1 MPAPAPQHKPA
12 LQAKR
17 DPAPRHNPCCSFAL
31 ANSTA
36 LCKCKK
42 RVPGGQLSLNVLL
55 VASEALPL
63 AKSGGLGD
71 MVSAYAA
78 ALRNAG
84 VDVSILMPAYPAA
97 LEGAADV
104 TPVARMT
111 GLPGGDAKLLRAYM
125 PDTGIPVLLLQMD
138 HLFAREGLYRDPQGR
153 DYLDNLTRFASL
165 AAAAARVARGVRGVK
180 RPDIVHAH
188 DWHAGLT
195 PLYMRLAGVAARSVF
210 TIHNLAF
217 QGNHP
222 LAMGGWIGVPPE
234 LLAPALTDERSIEF
248 YGSLSMMKAGI
259 VHADRVTT
267 VSQRYAR
274 EILTPHFGHG
284 MEGVLQAQAGKL
296 SGIVNGIDATTWNPA
311 TDPLIAR
318 SYSVDDTAGKQACK
332 RELQQAFGLA
342 RDPFAPLVAI
352 GSRLTEQKLADVVV
366 RALPSL
372 LERHPRLQFAILG
385 QGERGLEHAL
395 QELAAAWPGRVGV
408 QIGYDERRAHMLHAG
423 ADILLHGSRFEPCGL
438 TQLYAMRYG
447 TIPVASRVGGL
458 ADTIVDY
465 APHDGRSYELATG
478 FLFDGESTDDV
489 VHALGRALAAFV
501 QPSSWH
507 ALQRNAMSRDFGWK
521 TSTSNYLSLYADLV
535 DARPVPGDA
544 RVRKTPVRARSA
556 ASGATRGARPDEGFN
571 ASVGKMARRA

>member
-1 MPAPAPQHKPA
+1 
-12 LQAKR
+12 
-17 DPAPRHNPCCSFAL
+17 
-31 ANSTA
+31 
-36 LCKCKK
+36 
-42 RVPGGQLSLNVLL
+42 
-55 VASEALPL
+55 
-63 AKSGGLGD
+63 

-78 ALRNAG
+78 ALRDAG
-84 VDVSILMPAYPAA
+84 VEVSILMPAYPGA
-97 LEGAADV
+97 LERAAGL

-111 GLPGGDAKLLRAYM
+111 GLPGGDAKLLRAQM
-125 PDTGIPVLLLQMD
+125 PDTGVPVLLLQMD

-165 AAAAARVARGVRGVK
+165 AAAATRIARGVRGVK

-195 PLYMRLAGVAARSVF
+195 PLYMRLAGVAAKSVF

-222 LAMGGWIGVPPE
+222 LALGGWIGVPPE
-234 LLAPALTDERSIEF
+234 LLAPALSDERSIEF
-248 YGSLSMMKAGI
+248 YNSLSMMKAGI

-284 MEGVLQAQAGKL
+284 MEGVLQAQAAKL
-296 SGIVNGIDATTWNPA
+296 CGIVNGIDTATWNPA
-311 TDPLIAR
+311 ADPLIAR
-318 SYSVDDTAGKQACK
+318 AYSVDDTAGKQTCK

-352 GSRLTEQKLADVVV
+352 GSRLTEQKLADVVTY
-366 RALPSL
+366 ALPTL
-372 LERHPRLQFAILG
+372 LEQHPRLQFAILG
-385 QGERGLEHAL
+385 EGDKGLEQAL
-395 QELAAAWPGRVGV
+395 LDIAAAWPGRVGV
-408 QIGYDERRAHMLHAG
+408 QIGYDEARAHMLHAG

-458 ADTIVDY
+458 ADTITDY
-465 APHDGRSYELATG
+465 APDEGRAEDCATG
-478 FLFDGESTDDV
+478 FLFDGESRDDV

-507 ALQRNAMSRDFGWK
+507 ALQRNAMSRESGWDR
-521 TSTSNYLSLYADLV
+521 STAHYLALYADLV
-535 DARPVPGDA
+535 DARPALRDA
-544 RVRKTPVRARSA
+544 PVKKSAVRARTGIGS
-556 ASGATRGARPDEGFN
+556 RRVRVDEGF
-571 ASVGKMARRA
+571 AAAGVEQVRSA

>member
-1 MPAPAPQHKPA
+1 M
-12 LQAKR
+12 
-17 DPAPRHNPCCSFAL
+17 
-31 ANSTA
+31 
-36 LCKCKK
+36 
-42 RVPGGQLSLNVLL
+42 SLNVLL

-78 ALRNAG
+78 ALRDAG
-84 VDVSILMPAYPAA
+84 VDVTILMPAYPAA
-97 LEGAADV
+97 LAGAVDV
-104 TPVARMT
+104 QYVARMT
-111 GLPGGDAKLLRAYM
+111 SLPGGDAKLLRGHM
-125 PDTGIPVLLLQMD
+125 PDTGVPVLLLQMN
-138 HLFAREGLYRDPQGR
+138 HLFAREGLYRDAQGR

-165 AAAAARVARGVRGVK
+165 SAAATRIARGVRNVK

-195 PLYMRLAGVAARSVF
+195 PLYMRLAGVAAKSVF

-234 LLAPALTDERSIEF
+234 LLAPALSDERSIEF

-259 VHADRVTT
+259 VHSDRVTT
-267 VSQRYAR
+267 VSQRYAS

-284 MEGVLQAQAGKL
+284 MEGVLQAQHAKL
-296 SGIVNGIDATTWNPA
+296 SGIVNGIDTATWDPA
-311 TDPLIAR
+311 ADILIAR
-318 SYSVDDTAGKQACK
+318 RYSVDDTAGKQACK
-332 RELQQAFGLA
+332 RELQQAFGLT

-366 RALPSL
+366 QALPAL
-372 LERHPRLQFAILG
+372 LEQHPRLQFAILG
-385 QGERGLEHAL
+385 QGERHLEQAL
-395 QELAAAWPGRVGV
+395 EDLAAAWPGRVGV

-465 APHDGRSYELATG
+465 APHEGRGEEVATG
-478 FLFDGESTDDV
+478 FLFDGESHGDV
-489 VHALGRALAAFV
+489 VHAVGRALASFV
-501 QPSSWH
+501 QPASWH
-507 ALQRNAMSRDFGWK
+507 ALQRNAMSRDFGWES
-521 TSTSNYLSLYADLV
+521 STSNYLALYAGLV
-535 DARPVPGDA
+535 DARPALRDTP
-544 RVRKTPVRARSA
+544 VRKTPVRARASTAGSRRVLAEEAFSVA
-556 ASGATRGARPDEGFN
+556 AAD
-571 ASVGKMARRA
+571 MALTA

>member
-1 MPAPAPQHKPA
+1 MP
-12 LQAKR
+12 
-17 DPAPRHNPCCSFAL
+17 
-31 ANSTA
+31 
-36 LCKCKK
+36 
-42 RVPGGQLSLNVLL
+42 LNVLL
-55 VASEALPL
+55 VASEAVPL

-71 MVSAYAA
+71 MVSAYAV
-78 ALRNAG
+78 ALRDAG
-84 VDVSILMPAYPAA
+84 VDVSILMPAYPEA
-97 LEGAADV
+97 LERADGV
-104 TPVARMT
+104 TPIARMT
-111 GLPGGDAKLLRAYM
+111 GLPGGDARLLRGQM

-165 AAAAARVARGVRGVK
+165 AAAATRVARGVRGVK

-195 PLYMRLAGVAARSVF
+195 PLFMRLAGVAAKSVF

-222 LAMGGWIGVPPE
+222 VAMGGWIGVPPE
-234 LLAPALTDERSIEF
+234 LLVPALSDERSIEF

-284 MEGVLQAQAGKL
+284 MEGVLQAHAEKL
-296 SGIVNGIDATTWNPA
+296 SGIVNGIDTGTWDPA
-311 TDPLIAR
+311 SDPHIAR
-318 SYSVDDTAGKQACK
+318 SYSAADTAGKQACK
-332 RELQQAFGLA
+332 RELQQAFGLT

-366 RALPSL
+366 HALPEL
-372 LERHPRLQFAILG
+372 LDRHPRLQFAILG
-385 QGERGLEHAL
+385 QGERELEDAL
-395 QELAAAWPGRVGV
+395 RELAAAWPGRVGV
-408 QIGYDERRAHMLHAG
+408 QIGYDEERAHKLHAG

-458 ADTIVDY
+458 ADTIIDY
-465 APHDGRSYELATG
+465 APHEGRRTDTATG
-478 FLFDGESTDDV
+478 FLFDGERLHDV
-489 VHALGRALAAFV
+489 VYALGRALDAFM
-501 QPSSWH
+501 QPASWH
-507 ALQRNAMSRDFGWK
+507 ALQRNAMSRESGWAA
-521 TSTSNYLSLYADLV
+521 STPSYLALYADLV
-535 DARPVPGDA
+535 EARPALHDT
-544 RVRKTPVRARSA
+544 RVRKTPVRARSNGTASARGVRGEEGFA
-556 ASGATRGARPDEGFN
+556 ASSGE
-571 ASVGKMARRA
+571 MARSA

>member
-1 MPAPAPQHKPA
+1 
-12 LQAKR
+12 
-17 DPAPRHNPCCSFAL
+17 
-31 ANSTA
+31 
-36 LCKCKK
+36 
-42 RVPGGQLSLNVLL
+42 
-55 VASEALPL
+55 
-63 AKSGGLGD
+63 
-71 MVSAYAA
+71 MVSAYAV
-78 ALRNAG
+78 ALRDAG
-84 VDVSILMPAYPAA
+84 VDVTILIPAYPCA
-97 LEGAADV
+97 LERAVDL

-111 GLPGGDAKLLRAYM
+111 GLPGGDAKLLRGQM
-125 PDTGIPVLLLQMD
+125 PDSGVPVLLLQMD
-138 HLFAREGLYRDPQGR
+138 HLFAREGLYRDPHGR

-165 AAAAARVARGVRGVK
+165 AAAATRVARGVRNLK

-195 PLYMRLAGVAARSVF
+195 PLYMRLAGVAAKSVF

-222 LAMGGWIGVPPE
+222 LTLGGWIGVPPE
-234 LLAPALTDERSIEF
+234 LLAPALSDERSIEF

-284 MEGVLQAQAGKL
+284 MQGVLQAQAGKL
-296 SGIVNGIDATTWNPA
+296 SGIVNGIDKASWNPA
-311 TDPLIAR
+311 SDAYIAR
-318 SYSVDDTAGKQACK
+318 PYSVDDTAGKQACK
-332 RELQQAFGLA
+332 RELQQAFGVT

-366 RALPSL
+366 QALPEL

-385 QGERGLEHAL
+385 QGERDLEQAV

-408 QIGYDERRAHMLHAG
+408 QIGYDERYAHMLHAG
-423 ADILLHGSRFEPCGL
+423 ADMLLHGSRFEPCGL

-458 ADTIVDY
+458 ADTIIDY
-465 APHDGRSYELATG
+465 APHDASGEDSATG
-478 FLFDGESTDDV
+478 FLFDGETVDDV
-489 VHALGRALAAFV
+489 VRALGRALAAFR

-507 ALQRNAMSRDFGWK
+507 ALQRNAMSRDFGWACARRRRPAVGFEQQLREVK
-521 TSTSNYLSLYADLV
+521 ATRLIATLLVPIHLLARNATGSRSTCRAISSCPPCPIAWHSCSLSLCPMRFMRSTA
-535 DARPVPGDA
+535 AN
-544 RVRKTPVRARSA
+544 RAFV
-556 ASGATRGARPDEGFN
+556 AS
-571 ASVGKMARRA
+571 

>member
-1 MPAPAPQHKPA
+1 M
-12 LQAKR
+12 
-17 DPAPRHNPCCSFAL
+17 
-31 ANSTA
+31 
-36 LCKCKK
+36 
-42 RVPGGQLSLNVLL
+42 SLNVLL

-78 ALRNAG
+78 ALREAG

-97 LEGAADV
+97 LEGATDV
-104 TPVARMT
+104 TSVARMT
-111 GLPGGDAKLLRAYM
+111 GLPGGDAKLLRASM

-372 LERHPRLQFAILG
+372 LERHPRLQFAVLG
-385 QGERGLEHAL
+385 QGEPGLEHAL
-395 QELAAAWPGRVGV
+395 QELAAVWHGRVGV

-465 APHDGRSYELATG
+465 APHDGRSDDLATG

-507 ALQRNAMSRDFGWK
+507 ALQRNAMSRDFGWE

-535 DARPVPGDA
+535 DARPAPGDA
-544 RVRKTPVRARSA
+544 RLRKTPVRARST
-556 ASGATRGARPDEGFN
+556 ASGATRRARPDEGFN
-571 ASVGKMARRA
+571 ASVGKMARSA

>member
-1 MPAPAPQHKPA
+1 LLNH
-12 LQAKR
+12 
-17 DPAPRHNPCCSFAL
+17 H
-31 ANSTA
+31 ANTHHRTVKVQKHHPLGA
-36 LCKCKK
+36 IL
-42 RVPGGQLSLNVLL
+42 PLNVLL

-71 MVSAYAA
+71 MVSAYAV

-84 VDVSILMPAYPAA
+84 VDVSILLPAYPAA
-97 LEGAADV
+97 LEHAPGI

-111 GLPGGDAKLLRAYM
+111 GLPGGDARLLRAQM
-125 PDTGIPVLLLQMD
+125 PDTGIPLLLLQMD

-165 AAAAARVARGVRGVK
+165 SAAATRIARGVRGVK
-180 RPDIVHAH
+180 RPDVVHAH

-195 PLYMRLAGVAARSVF
+195 PLYMRLAGVAAKSVF

-234 LLAPALTDERSIEF
+234 LLAPALSDERSIEF

-267 VSQRYAR
+267 VSRRYAR

-284 MEGVLQAQAGKL
+284 MEGVLQAHAGKL
-296 SGIVNGIDATTWNPA
+296 CGIVNGIDATAWNPA

-318 SYSVDDTAGKQACK
+318 PYSVDDTAGKQACK
-332 RELQQAFGLA
+332 RELQQAFGLT

-352 GSRLTEQKLADVVV
+352 GSRLTTQKLADVVV
-366 RALPSL
+366 QAVPEL
-372 LERHPRLQFAILG
+372 LDRHPRLQFAILG
-385 QGERGLEHAL
+385 QGEPALEQTLQAL
-395 QELAAAWPGRVGV
+395 AIAWPGRVGV

-447 TIPVASRVGGL
+447 TVPVASRVGGL

-465 APHDGRSYELATG
+465 APHEGRGKETATG
-478 FLFDGESTDDV
+478 FLFDGENPGDV
-489 VHALGRALAAFV
+489 VYAIGRALDAFA

-507 ALQRNAMSRDFGWK
+507 ALQRNAMSRDFGWDA
-521 TSTSNYLSLYADLV
+521 STSNYLALYAELV
-535 DARPVPGDA
+535 DAQPLLSDTRRIRKAPARPHPAVSVAA
-544 RVRKTPVRARSA
+544 RRAH
-556 ASGATRGARPDEGFN
+556 PDEGFIT
-571 ASVGKMARRA
+571 GGGEMARRA

>member
-1 MPAPAPQHKPA
+1 
-12 LQAKR
+12 
-17 DPAPRHNPCCSFAL
+17 
-31 ANSTA
+31 
-36 LCKCKK
+36 
-42 RVPGGQLSLNVLL
+42 LSLNVLL

-71 MVSAYAA
+71 MVSTYAA
-78 ALRNAG
+78 ALRDAG

-97 LEGAADV
+97 LERALEL

-111 GLPGGDAKLLRAYM
+111 GLPGGDARLLRGLM
-125 PDTGIPVLLLQMD
+125 PDTGVPVLLLQMD

-165 AAAAARVARGVRGVK
+165 AAAAARVARGVRNLK

-195 PLYMRLAGVAARSVF
+195 PVYMRLAGVAAKSVF

-222 LAMGGWIGVPPE
+222 LAMGGWIGMPPE

-248 YGSLSMMKAGI
+248 YGLISMMKAGI

-267 VSQRYAR
+267 VSERYAR

-284 MEGVLQAQAGKL
+284 LEGVLQAQAGKL
-296 SGIVNGIDATTWNPA
+296 SGIVNGIDMASWDPA
-311 TDPLIAR
+311 ADPLIAR
-318 SYSVDDTAGKQACK
+318 PYSVDDTAGKQACK
-332 RELQQAFGLA
+332 RELQQAFGLM

-366 RALPSL
+366 RALPAL
-372 LERHPRLQFAILG
+372 LEQHPRLQFAILG
-385 QGERGLEHAL
+385 QGERALEQAL
-395 QELAAAWPGRVGV
+395 QELAATRPGRVGV
-408 QIGYDERRAHMLHAG
+408 QIGYDEKRAHMLHAG

-465 APHDGRSYELATG
+465 SPQDARGEDCATG
-478 FLFDGESTDDV
+478 FLFDGEAPDDV
-489 VHALGRALAAFV
+489 AHALGRALAAFV

-507 ALQRNAMSRDFGWK
+507 ALQRNAMSRNSGWDA
-521 TSTSNYLSLYADLV
+521 SSANYLALYAEMVDV
-535 DARPVPGDA
+535 RPAARDARDA
-544 RVRKTPVRARSA
+544 RETRVRKTPGRARTGASA
-556 ASGATRGARPDEGFN
+556 ASGTRGSRRVDEGF
-571 ASVGKMARRA
+571 APGVGETLRSA

>member
-1 MPAPAPQHKPA
+1 
-12 LQAKR
+12 
-17 DPAPRHNPCCSFAL
+17 
-31 ANSTA
+31 
-36 LCKCKK
+36 
-42 RVPGGQLSLNVLL
+42 
-55 VASEALPL
+55 
-63 AKSGGLGD
+63 

-78 ALRNAG
+78 ALRDAG

-97 LEGAADV
+97 LERAVEVA
-104 TPVARMT
+104 PVARMT
-111 GLPGGDAKLLRAYM
+111 GLPGGDARLLRGQM

-165 AAAAARVARGVRGVK
+165 AAAAARVARGVRNVK

-195 PLYMRLAGVAARSVF
+195 PLYLRLAGVAAKSVF

-234 LLAPALTDERSIEF
+234 LLAPALSDERSIEF

-267 VSQRYAR
+267 VSRRYAR

-296 SGIVNGIDATTWNPA
+296 SGIVNGIDTTVWNPA
-311 TDPLIAR
+311 TDKLIAR
-318 SYSVDDTAGKQACK
+318 PYSVDDTAGKQACK
-332 RELQQAFGLA
+332 RELQQAFGLT

-366 RALPSL
+366 HTLPAL

-385 QGERGLEHAL
+385 QGEHGIEQAL
-395 QELAAAWPGRVGV
+395 QDIAAAWPGRVGV

-465 APHDGRSYELATG
+465 LPYDPRGDSKATG
-478 FLFDGESTDDV
+478 FLFDGEGPDDV
-489 VHALGRALAAFV
+489 MHALGRALSAFV
-501 QPSSWH
+501 EPSSWH
-507 ALQRNAMSRDFGWK
+507 VLQRNAMSRDFGWD
-521 TSTSNYLSLYADLV
+521 TSTSNYLALYADLV
-535 DARPVPGDA
+535 DARPALRDT
-544 RVRKTPVRARSA
+544 RIRKTAVRARA
-556 ASGATRGARPDEGFN
+556 AAAAGGRREDFN
-571 ASVGKMARRA
+571 AGLGEMARSA

>member
-1 MPAPAPQHKPA
+1 MQVQKIASLGAI
-12 LQAKR
+12 
-17 DPAPRHNPCCSFAL
+17 
-31 ANSTA
+31 
-36 LCKCKK
+36 
-42 RVPGGQLSLNVLL
+42 LSLNVLL

-78 ALRNAG
+78 ALRDAG
-84 VDVSILMPAYPAA
+84 VEVSILMPAYPEA
-97 LEGAADV
+97 LERALDV
-104 TPVARMT
+104 APVARMT
-111 GLPGGDAKLLRAYM
+111 GLPGGDARLLRARM
-125 PDTGIPVLLLQMD
+125 PDTGVTVLLLQMD
-138 HLFAREGLYRDPQGR
+138 HLFTREGLYRDPQGR

-165 AAAAARVARGVRGVK
+165 AAAATRIARGVRNLK

-195 PLYMRLAGVAARSVF
+195 PLYMRLAGVAAKSVF

-222 LAMGGWIGVPPE
+222 LAMGGWIGVPSD
-234 LLAPALTDERSIEF
+234 LLTPALSDERSIEF

-259 VHADRVTT
+259 VHADRVNT
-267 VSQRYAR
+267 VSRRYAR
-274 EILTPHFGHG
+274 EILTPRFGHG

-296 SGIVNGIDATTWNPA
+296 SGIVNGIDTVAWNPA
-311 TDPLIAR
+311 TDPQIAR
-318 SYSVDDTAGKQACK
+318 PYSVDDTAGKQACK
-332 RELQQAFGLA
+332 RELQQAFGLT

-366 RALPSL
+366 RALPVL

-385 QGERGLEHAL
+385 QGEPALELAL
-395 QELAAAWPGRVGV
+395 QQLAAAWPGRVGV

-423 ADILLHGSRFEPCGL
+423 ADMLLHGSRFEPCGL

-465 APHDGRSYELATG
+465 VPLEAPDPREPRDVRLMHGEDSATG
-478 FLFDGESTDDV
+478 FLFDGEQVDDV

-501 QPSSWH
+501 QPASWH
-507 ALQRNAMSRDFGWK
+507 ALQRNAMSRDFGWEA
-521 TSTSNYLSLYADLV
+521 STANYLALYADMV
-535 DARPVPGDA
+535 DARPA
-544 RVRKTPVRARSA
+544 LRESRVRKTPVRARAAGLSA
-556 ASGATRGARPDEGFN
+556 GTRQADRADEGFN
-571 ASVGKMARRA
+571 TGVGEMARSA

>member
-1 MPAPAPQHKPA
+1 
-12 LQAKR
+12 
-17 DPAPRHNPCCSFAL
+17 
-31 ANSTA
+31 
-36 LCKCKK
+36 
-42 RVPGGQLSLNVLL
+42 
-55 VASEALPL
+55 
-63 AKSGGLGD
+63 

-78 ALRNAG
+78 ALRDAG

-97 LEGAADV
+97 LERALDV

-111 GLPGGDAKLLRAYM
+111 GLPGGDAKLLRGQM
-125 PDTGIPVLLLQMD
+125 PDSGVPVLLLQMD

-165 AAAAARVARGVRGVK
+165 AAAATRVARGVRNVK

-195 PLYMRLAGVAARSVF
+195 PLYMRVAGVAAKSVF

-222 LAMGGWIGVPPE
+222 LAMGGWIGIPPE
-234 LLAPALTDERSIEF
+234 LLAPALSDERSIEF

-259 VHADRVTT
+259 VHADRVST

-274 EILTPHFGHG
+274 EILTPRFGHG

-296 SGIVNGIDATTWNPA
+296 SGIVNGIDTAVWDPA
-311 TDPLIAR
+311 TDAHIAR
-318 SYSVDDTAGKQACK
+318 PYSVADTAGKQACK
-332 RELQQAFGLA
+332 RELQQAFGLT

-366 RALPSL
+366 RALPEL

-385 QGERGLEHAL
+385 QGERALEEAL
-395 QELAAAWPGRVGV
+395 LALSAAWPGRVGV

-423 ADILLHGSRFEPCGL
+423 ADMLLHGSRFEPCGL

-465 APHDGRSYELATG
+465 VDCDDHAAQEMQEARGEDGATG
-478 FLFDGESTDDV
+478 FLFDGETPDDV
-489 VHALGRALAAFV
+489 VHALGRALAAFAR
-501 QPSSWH
+501 PSSWH
-507 ALQRNAMSRDFGWK
+507 ALQRNAMSRESGWDA
-521 TSTSNYLSLYADLV
+521 STANYLALYAELV
-535 DARPVPGDA
+535 DARPALRDT
-544 RVRKTPVRARSA
+544 RIRKTAAGPRTAVAASAGSARRTRVDEAFATGAGEMARSA
-556 ASGATRGARPDEGFN
+556 
-571 ASVGKMARRA
+571 

>member
-1 MPAPAPQHKPA
+1 
-12 LQAKR
+12 
-17 DPAPRHNPCCSFAL
+17 
-31 ANSTA
+31 
-36 LCKCKK
+36 
-42 RVPGGQLSLNVLL
+42 
-55 VASEALPL
+55 
-63 AKSGGLGD
+63 

-78 ALRNAG
+78 ALRDAG

-97 LEGAADV
+97 LEHAVDV

-111 GLPGGDAKLLRAYM
+111 GLPGGDAKLLRGQM
-125 PDTGIPVLLLQMD
+125 PDTGVPVLLLQMD

-165 AAAAARVARGVRGVK
+165 AAAATRVARGVRNVK

-195 PLYMRLAGVAARSVF
+195 PLYMRLAGVAAKSVF

-222 LAMGGWIGVPPE
+222 LAMGGWICIPPE
-234 LLAPALTDERSIEF
+234 LLAPALSDERSIEF

-274 EILTPHFGHG
+274 EILTARFGHG

-296 SGIVNGIDATTWNPA
+296 SGIVNGIDTAVWNPA
-311 TDPLIAR
+311 TDPHIAR
-318 SYSVDDTAGKQACK
+318 PYSVADTAGKQACK
-332 RELQQAFGLA
+332 RELQQAFGLT

-366 RALPSL
+366 HALPEL

-385 QGERGLEHAL
+385 QGERGLEQAV
-395 QELAAAWPGRVGV
+395 QALAAAWPGRVGV

-423 ADILLHGSRFEPCGL
+423 ADMLLHGSRFEPCGL

-465 APHDGRSYELATG
+465 VDHVDHAEQETCGEDRATG
-478 FLFDGESTDDV
+478 FLFDGESPEDV
-489 VHALGRALAAFV
+489 VHALDRALAAFA

-507 ALQRNAMSRDFGWK
+507 ALQRNAMSREFGWD
-521 TSTSNYLSLYADLV
+521 TSTANYLALYAELV
-535 DARPVPGDA
+535 DARPALRDT
-544 RVRKTPVRARSA
+544 RVRKTPVRARGVGSA
-556 ASGATRGARPDEGFN
+556 AVASSAGTRRARVEEGF
-571 ASVGKMARRA
+571 ATGAAELARSA

>member
-1 MPAPAPQHKPA
+1 MP
-12 LQAKR
+12 
-17 DPAPRHNPCCSFAL
+17 
-31 ANSTA
+31 
-36 LCKCKK
+36 
-42 RVPGGQLSLNVLL
+42 LNVLL

-78 ALRNAG
+78 ALRDAG
-84 VDVSILMPAYPAA
+84 VDVSILMPAYPDA
-97 LEGAADV
+97 LERAVDV
-104 TPVARMT
+104 TYVARMT
-111 GLPGGDAKLLRAYM
+111 GLPGGDARLLRARM
-125 PDTGIPVLLLQMD
+125 PDSGVTVLLLQMD
-138 HLFAREGLYRDPQGR
+138 HLFAREGLYRDPQGH

-165 AAAAARVARGVRGVK
+165 AAAATRVARGVRNLK
-180 RPDIVHAH
+180 RPHIVHAH

-195 PLYMRLAGVAARSVF
+195 PLYMRLAGVAAKSVY

-234 LLAPALTDERSIEF
+234 LLAPALSDERSIEF

-284 MEGVLQAQAGKL
+284 MEGVLQAQIGKL
-296 SGIVNGIDATTWNPA
+296 SGIVNGIDMSVWNPA
-311 TDPLIAR
+311 TDEYIAR
-318 SYSVDDTAGKQACK
+318 PYSVDDTAGKQACK
-332 RELQQAFGLA
+332 RELQQAFGLT

-366 RALPSL
+366 HVLPRL
-372 LERHPRLQFAILG
+372 LEEHPRLQFAILG
-385 QGERGLEHAL
+385 QGERGLEHAM
-395 QELAAAWPGRVGV
+395 QELAAAWPARVGV
-408 QIGYDERRAHMLHAG
+408 QIGYDEPRAHMLHAG

-465 APHDGRSYELATG
+465 APHEARDEDCATG
-478 FLFDGESTDDV
+478 FLFDGEHPHDV

-501 QPSSWH
+501 RPSSWH
-507 ALQRNAMSRDFGWK
+507 ALQRNAMNRDSGWDV
-521 TSTSNYLSLYADLV
+521 STANYLALYAGLV
-535 DARPVPGDA
+535 DAHPAVPDT
-544 RVRKTPVRARSA
+544 RVRKAPVRARTA
-556 ASGATRGARPDEGFN
+556 APANSRRVRSEDTFN
-571 ASVGKMARRA
+571 AGVGELARTA